1 MSSLI
6 ANTKPHGSPKR
17 IITAS
22 AEEIEANHRAARRM
36 AKEVVEGLR
45 KFARQKAALKTPN
58 QAA

>member
-6 ANTKPHGSPKR
+6 ANTKPDGSPKR
-17 IITAS
+17 TITAS
-22 AEEIEANHRAARRM
+22 AKEIEANHKASRQM

-45 KFARQKAALKTPN
+45 KLAKQKAALKAPN